1 MISLLYVFDVQSCSA
16 KARPE
21 PGGRGRQI
29 WVTHF
34 AAIFGRKK
42 PSAIASGNFYLKFI
56 DFFSISIKFL
66 CNFFKILHFPIF
78 SDFQIFDFFR
88 KSVYLGEISIVQQF

>member
-16 KARPE
+16 KARPV
-21 PGGRGRQI
+21 PGGARAVRGRQI

-66 CNFFKILHFPIF
+66 CNFFDFSNFSIF
-78 SDFQIFDFFR
+78 SDF
-88 KSVYLGEISIVQQF
+88 

>member
-1 MISLLYVFDVQSCSA
+1 MISLMYVFDVQSCSA
-16 KARPE
+16 KAGRE
-21 PGGRGRQI
+21 PGGSPAGRGRQI
-29 WVTHF
+29 WAPHF

-66 CNFFKILHFPIF
+66 CNFFDFSNFSIF
-78 SDFQIFDFFR
+78 SDFQIFDIFW
-88 KSVYLGEISIVQQF
+88 KSVYLGV